1 MIIVRLIKWLF
12 GYVRLQI
19 SGRFPERF
27 VNLATKKGFNIWSM
41 ENSGEAILVF
51 AKRSDLPELQL
62 TAEKTGNS
70 LHIIRE
76 YGLPC
81 LLQKYQSRC
90 GLLVGLVLS
99 AGFCCYMSGF
109 VWNITVKVPDTINEF
124 EIRSLLRDCGVYE
137 GMRSSGVNTD
147 AVVDHICS
155 TDDRISWMTINIMGT
170 DAEVCVSPRLQKTG
184 TSKNTALFSNLK
196 STSDGTVTR
205 VNVYKGT
212 ANVSAGDG
220 IRKNQ
225 LLVSGVME
233 YNNGKTVLT
242 DAQALVFARTH
253 RSVSISIPKNTTF
266 STPESTELRRDMQV
280 FGLSLPLSLNSEAK
294 GNYIKLAKR
303 SVFTILGHAVPII
316 VNEEEFRTYKN
327 EPVLLDRQ
335 QAETVLK
342 NRLALYEFFM
352 LASADRAKVLSRRCS
367 ISDDDVYYTIKADYD
382 IEENVCTKT
391 VVDTEI
397 E

>member
-12 GYVRLQI
+12 GYARLEI
-19 SGRFPERF
+19 GGRLPERF
-27 VNLATKKGFNIWSM
+27 VNLAAKKGFNLWSM
-41 ENSGEAILVF
+41 ENPGEAILVY

-62 TAEKTGNS
+62 AAEKTGNS
-70 LHIIRE
+70 LHIVRE

-81 LLQKYQSRC
+81 LLRKYRNRC
-90 GLLVGLVLS
+90 GLLAGLVLS
-99 AGFCCYMSGF
+99 AGFCFYMSGF
-109 VWNITVKVPDTINEF
+109 VWNITVKVPDTINES
-124 EIRSLLRDCGVYE
+124 EIRSLLRDCGIYE
-137 GMRSSGVNTD
+137 GMRSSGVSTD
-147 AVVDHICS
+147 AVVDHICTADS
-155 TDDRISWMTINIMGT
+155 RISWMTINIMGT
-170 DAEVCVSPRLQKTG
+170 DAEVCVSPRMQKNG
-184 TSKNTALFSNLK
+184 QEEPRARFSNLK
-196 STSDGTVTR
+196 SAADGTVTR

-212 ANVSAGDG
+212 ASVSAGDG

-233 YNNGKTVLT
+233 YNNGVTVLT

-253 RSVSISIPKNTTF
+253 RSVSISIPKNTF
-266 STPESTELRRDMQV
+266 AAVSDGTELRRDMSI
-280 FGLSLPLSLNSEAK
+280 FGLSLPLTLGSGKDGEYTQA
-294 GNYIKLAKR
+294 AER
-303 SVFTILGHAVPII
+303 SVFTIMGHAIPII
-316 VNEEEFRTYKN
+316 VNEDVLKTYKK

-335 QAETVLK
+335 QAEVILK

-352 LASADRAKVLSRRCS
+352 LASADRARVLSRKCS
-367 ISDDDVYYTIKADYD
+367 ISENNELYTLRADYD